1 MGGGTPAAGLRGW
14 RGCHQ
19 RSGTERLGMG
29 ECPRRLARERP
40 IPAGRARAVT
50 SRRRARRGARCSA
63 PSAPTRAVAVAVGR
77 RQDRSRRARGA
88 RGRTPQWR
96 RRGRASA
103 AVAAAACRTG
113 GRLRRATGRSRACP
127 GVRLMRWRSPQARC
141 CCSGR
146 VLGRSR
152 GPLGLRARRHAARAL
167 RRRRRPAARCGCT
180 VVTWDRD
187 LDARVERTRTRPLAA
202 GEVTP
207 LAATAFLGAQ
217 LLAGLQVLLQLN
229 DFSKLLGASSLL
241 LVGTYPLMKRVIDWP
256 QAFLGLTI
264 NWGALLGWAAVHGE
278 LDASVVL
285 PLYAGSALWTLYYD
299 TVYAHQDRKDD
310 EVVGVLSSAR
320 ALGRWGTP
328 PRWPPCCRQRR
339 AAGGGRWRGCGRGPP
354 PATGGGPR
362 PRALVTAARAHGRG
376 RPRAVRRGADGL
388 RRRRRR
394 QAAS

>member
-1 MGGGTPAAGLRGW
+1 MRPYARGSGGSADGGRTDGAVRAAHAGG
-14 RGCHQ
+14 H
-19 RSGTERLGMG
+19 RSGEG
-29 ECPRRLARERP
+29 EAEHPPPLQQQHVDA
-40 IPAGRARAVT
+40 
-50 SRRRARRGARCSA
+50 
-63 PSAPTRAVAVAVGR
+63 
-77 RQDRSRRARGA
+77 
-88 RGRTPQWR
+88 
-96 RRGRASA
+96 
-103 AVAAAACRTG
+103 G
-113 GRLRRATGRSRACP
+113 GRPQEGEGALSRLLASP
-127 GVRLMRWRSPQARC
+127 YARLMRLEKPAGTLLLFWPCAWSIALAAP
-141 CCSGR
+141 SGCAPDATLLALFGAGA
-146 VLGRSR
+146 VLLR
-152 GPLGLRARRHAARAL
+152 GA
-167 RRRRRPAARCGCT
+167 GCT
-180 VVTWDRD
+180 VNDLWDRD

-320 ALGRWGTP
+320 ALGAAGTP
-328 PRWPPCCRQRR
+328 PALAAFAAGSGALLA
-339 AAGGGRWRGCGRGPP
+339 AAGGAAGLDGG
-354 PATGGGPR
+354 AAAAAYGGGLAASG
-362 PRALVTAARAHGRG
+362 ALVTTQLARMDVDD
-376 RPRAVRRGADGL
+376 RAQCAEFFNQHAYFVGPMVFAGAVAGKL
-388 RRRRRR
+388 L
-394 QAAS
+394 A